1 MTADRA
7 TPRVS
12 PACPVVLV
20 VDDHELF
27 GSSLVLA
34 LESRGLAGHHCASMS
49 LADILSS
56 ADRFP
61 RSLVLLDLDLG
72 LDSDGRRIDELQ
84 LIAGFRRRG
93 WATLVVSGVWDERRV
108 AAAIAAGAAGFVP
121 KTAGL
126 TDLVDA
132 VCCVIA
138 GRPALTER
146 ERRHWLAVD
155 RRSRAT
161 VKHDLAC
168 MHRLTAREREVL
180 ECLAA
185 GARATAIA
193 EQFVVSLST
202 VRSQIR
208 SILTKLDVN
217 SQLEAVALLRRV
229 IGDGPPDAA
238 QPVAWG

>member
-1 MTADRA
+1 VRADRA
-7 TPRVS
+7 TAPVS
-12 PACPVVLV
+12 PQCPVVLV

-34 LESRGLAGHHCASMS
+34 LESRGLAGHLCASMS
-49 LADILSS
+49 LPDILSS
-56 ADRFP
+56 ADSLR

-72 LDSDGRRIDELQ
+72 LDADGKRIDELA
-84 LIAGFRRRG
+84 LVAGFRRRG
-93 WATLVVSGVWDERRV
+93 WATLVVSGATDERRV

-126 TDLVDA
+126 ADLVDA
-132 VCCVIA
+132 VCRVIA

-155 RRSRAT
+155 RHSRES
-161 VKHDLAC
+161 VKHDLVC
-168 MHRLTAREREVL
+168 VHRLTAREREVL

-217 SQLEAVALLRRV
+217 SQLEAVALLRRAV
-229 IGDGPPDAA
+229 VGDGPS
-238 QPVAWG
+238 